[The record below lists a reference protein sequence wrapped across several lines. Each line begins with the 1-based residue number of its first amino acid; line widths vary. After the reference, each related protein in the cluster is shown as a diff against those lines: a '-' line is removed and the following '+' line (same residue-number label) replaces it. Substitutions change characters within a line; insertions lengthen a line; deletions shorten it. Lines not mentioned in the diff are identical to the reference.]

1 MLKGKAL
8 EHIHD
13 SDRAEFLSLF
23 RQNGSSWP
31 QILNSEHVTR
41 LILLQKLNR
50 LGLVGYSPLDDPEF
64 VAAAG
69 GEGVE
74 GAGCHEGPTG
84 QSPQKNFSAEKGLNL
99 KKAPENSGFGRAGT
113 EGLLELL
120 KSLEIY
126 VIELKPL
133 DRFERAVLSKARLL
147 LEAELDHRRKT
158 KNRWQVGT
166 NRARA
171 RWRRRYRKRREKR
184 LMAKQK
190 EKEPNESAIERSQEL
205 IRKVLDEEPEGFGS
219 PSGPGPESRPD
230 AADYADG
237 LEATRSEAEA
247 GLERIVG
254 SRDSVSE
261 IEEDFLP
268 AKRPEVELEIVR
280 VGPNPR
286 ILQCKYKVLAEE
298 RKVYLWVKTNR
309 NFVRGMKLKVAEQDG
324 VDWKWEGALPRFRGR
339 W

>member
-1 MLKGKAL
+1 
-8 EHIHD
+8 
-13 SDRAEFLSLF
+13 
-23 RQNGSSWP
+23 
-31 QILNSEHVTR
+31 VTR
-41 LILLQKLNR
+41 LILLQKLNQ
-50 LGLVGYSPLDDPEF
+50 LGLVDYSPLDDPEF

-84 QSPQKNFSAEKGLNL
+84 PSPQKNFSLEKGLNL

-126 VIELKPL
+126 VIELRPL

-184 LMAKQK
+184 LMTKQR
-190 EKEPNESAIERSQEL
+190 EKEELKKDGGEKEAACDQPDTLGEMLEGKMLLPSEPMGSLEPTGLALAGEAEEAVQEL
-205 IRKVLDEEPEGFGS
+205 RQRPEEAKVETPEEMRGALEQD
-219 PSGPGPESRPD
+219 RP
-230 AADYADG
+230 
-237 LEATRSEAEA
+237 R
-247 GLERIVG
+247 R
-254 SRDSVSE
+254 
-261 IEEDFLP
+261 
-268 AKRPEVELEIVR
+268 EVELEIMR

-286 ILQCKYKVLAEE
+286 ILQCKYKLLADEI
-298 RKVYLWVKTNR
+298 KIYLWVRTNR
-309 NFVRGMKLKVAEQDG
+309 NFVRGMKLRVAEQEG
-324 VDWKWEGALPRFRGR
+324 MDWRWEGKLPRFRGR

>member
-1 MLKGKAL
+1 MLNGKAL

-50 LGLVGYSPLDDPEF
+50 LGLVDYSPLDDPEF
-64 VAAAG
+64 VAALG

-84 QSPQKNFSAEKGLNL
+84 PTPQKNFSLEKGLNL
-99 KKAPENSGFGRAGT
+99 KEAPENSGFGRAGT

-171 RWRRRYRKRREKR
+171 RWRRRYRKRQEKK
-184 LMAKQK
+184 LMAKK
-190 EKEPNESAIERSQEL
+190 TEREVGGL
-205 IRKVLDEEPEGFGS
+205 GS
-219 PSGPGPESRPD
+219 LPGPAPEKPLDNPSDNPQRLFKPP
-230 AADYADG
+230 
-237 LEATRSEAEA
+237 EPTE
-247 GLERIVG
+247 GLEREPDASEYVEG
-254 SRDSVSE
+254 GEGALGEAEEVLAGASRESE
-261 IEEDFLP
+261 E
-268 AKRPEVELEIVR
+268 RPEVELEIMR

-286 ILQCKYKVLAEE
+286 LLQCRYRVLADEI
-298 RKVYLWVKTNR
+298 KIYLWVKTNR
-309 NFVRGMKLKVAEQDG
+309 NFVRGMKLRVAEQEG
-324 VDWKWEGALPRFRGR
+324 TDWRWEGKLPRFRGR